1 LYALIMLAGLWLLL
15 PKRKTPE
22 NGITT

>member
-1 LYALIMLAGLWLLL
+1 MLAGLWLLL